1 MELTRL
7 EKLATIETIK
17 QGITQTSIYLK
28 KMIELDENCIQE
40 NYFKNSLYLNK
51 QKLNVLRKLRKSLQ
65 LLQTK
70 KEKNKND

>member
-17 QGITQTSIYLK
+17 QGITQTAIYLK
-28 KMIELDENCIQE
+28 KMIELDKNCIQE

-51 QKLNVLRKLRKSLQ
+51 QKLNVLRKLRKSL
-65 LLQTK
+65 
-70 KEKNKND
+70 